1 MSREYFDLG
10 IEPVVQGNH
19 NEEVAESNEKEKF
32 GKLMKENL
40 ENKAVFKI
48 EFSSANEDGDLMVRH
63 EGWTII
69 MKNAESINLGD
80 GKKTYNAR
88 RRFYKVENEYHVV
101 VTEID
106 ESASTI
112 YVSHAQATRI
122 LRHALSKKIRDE
134 LLAQQKDPS
143 KRKQIILP
151 ARIASIN
158 DEEGF
163 LRLDIAGFNIMG
175 IANSK
180 NLSYNRKECEK
191 LSDAYRVGDELDVQI
206 YSIGNL
212 KNGMHIFV
220 CGTTFSG
227 RKNVWTG
234 IGERFKEKDMVVVQ
248 CKRFIPSGAFI
259 GSIDGEDISVL
270 CIYPKF
276 VRTRQEH
283 LIQPGRSYKCV
294 VIKVDEKAHKFK
306 CKVLAPLDEEKVN
319 KRTGLTESVEQA
331 FIAELENTVVIDEAG
346 LQNSVAEKVMSEEE
360 ILM

>member
-1 MSREYFDLG
+1 MGREYFDLG
-10 IEPVVQGNH
+10 IEPVVKGTYT
-19 NEEVAESNEKEKF
+19 EEVTEDSGKEKF
-32 GKLMKENL
+32 GKLMQENL
-40 ENKAVFKI
+40 KNKAVFKI

-63 EGWTII
+63 EGWNII

-106 ESASTI
+106 EDTSTI
-112 YVSHAQATRI
+112 QVSHAQATRI
-122 LRHALSKKIRDE
+122 LRNALSKKIRDE

-151 ARIASIN
+151 ARIAAIN
-158 DEEGF
+158 DKEGF

-191 LSDAYRVGDELDVQI
+191 LSDAYKVGDELDVQV

-220 CGTTFSG
+220 CGTTFNG
-227 RKNVWTG
+227 RKNVWKG
-234 IGERFKEKDMVVVQ
+234 IGERFKEKDVVVVT

-259 GSIDGEDISVL
+259 GSIEGEDISVL
-270 CIYPKF
+270 CVYPKF
-276 VRTRQEH
+276 IRTRQEH

-306 CKVLAPLDEEKVN
+306 CKVLAPTEDDKID
-319 KRTGLTESVEQA
+319 KRTGLTEAVEQA
-331 FIAELENTVVIDEAG
+331 FIAGLENEVVYDQAG
-346 LQNSVAEKVMSEEE
+346 LQNPVAEKVMSEEE
-360 ILM
+360 ILI